1 MNLTG
6 IHTLSNN
13 NLFGTT
19 VLETPMKKKLV
30 DKLLIPCV
38 QRNWEELHYN
48 YLLWNTRLRDS
59 FEGPENEIYLY
70 FLQSLELMMNN
81 YKKDESTNMQLVYNL
96 PHIKLKPEYEIHKLL
111 YGTKFDKHKLDRIAI
126 LMKRDGI
133 TIEQIKRLTDCET
146 RKFQQFLK

>member
-6 IHTLSNN
+6 IQPLSNN

-19 VLETPMKKKLV
+19 VFETPMKKKLI
-30 DKLLIPCV
+30 DKLLIPCA
-38 QRNWEELHYN
+38 QRNWEELHHN
-48 YLLWNTRLRDS
+48 YLLWNARLSDS
-59 FEGPENEIYLY
+59 FEGPENEIYRY

-81 YKKDESTNMQLVYNL
+81 YKKEDSPDMRLMYNL

-111 YGTKFDKHKLDRIAI
+111 YGTKFDKHKLDRISI

-133 TIEQIKRLTDCET
+133 TIDKIKQLCG
-146 RKFQQFLK
+146 